1 MNNLLRHN
9 RNQKFIV
16 VDTETEGLSLADS
29 RPWQLSWIVCQGD
42 QVLEEYDYF
51 IKHDDLR
58 ISEEAAKITHF
69 NMEYYLSKAIPASDV
84 WDKFEPFLNNDEYII
99 VGQNLLNYDIYIIN
113 VLMKILG
120 KNNNWKFIDRILD
133 TKALAASIF
142 KSIKPTSNFGDS
154 EFLSWQMKLMN
165 FREKGLKTSQAYLL
179 KHYAID
185 FDPNM
190 LHNSLYDIN
199 MNYKIFRKQILE
211 VEV

>member
-1 MNNLLRHN
+1 MNQLLRHN

-16 VDTETEGLSLADS
+16 VDTETEGLSLASS
-29 RPWQLSWIVCQGD
+29 RPWQLSWIVCQGEE
-42 QVLEEYDYF
+42 VLEEHDYF
-51 IKHDDLR
+51 IKHDDLK
-58 ISEEAAKITHF
+58 ISQEAAKVTHF
-69 NMEYYLSKAIPASDV
+69 NMDYYLSKAVPAIDV
-84 WDKFEPFLNNDEYII
+84 WNKFERYLNDDNYII

-113 VLMKILG
+113 VLMKMLG
-120 KNNNWKFIDRILD
+120 KRNDWKFIDRILD

-142 KSIKPTSNFGDS
+142 KSIKPNNKFGES

-165 FREKGLKTSQAYLL
+165 FREKGLKTSQGYLL

-185 FDPNM
+185 FDVNL
-190 LHNSLYDIN
+190 LHNSLYDIK